1 MPIAIWYFLKQA
13 YMKNTLSDFKRICR
27 LDQEKIKPEVET
39 SNRLYSSLVTGN
51 TLLHRIL
58 MNFAGWSFK
67 KKTQLTFCTL
77 EERSW
82 IF

>member
-1 MPIAIWYFLKQA
+1 MVIWYFLKQA
-13 YMKNTLSDFKRICR
+13 YMKNTLNDFKRICR

-39 SNRLYSSLVTGN
+39 SNTLYSSLFTGN

-58 MNFAGWSFK
+58 MNFAGWSFQK
-67 KKTQLTFCTL
+67 KKKKGTFCTL
-77 EERSW
+77 EERPW